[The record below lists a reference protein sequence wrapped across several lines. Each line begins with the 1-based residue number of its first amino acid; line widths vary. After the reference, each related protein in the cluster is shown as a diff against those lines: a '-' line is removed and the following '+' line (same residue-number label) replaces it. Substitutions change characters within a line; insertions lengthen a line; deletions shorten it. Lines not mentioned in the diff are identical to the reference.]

1 MAYNEELALRV
12 RVALGEHD
20 GVAEKKMFGGIA
32 FMLSGNMCCG
42 VTGGDLMVRVG
53 PDGLDGALAQP
64 HTRPMDF
71 TGRPMKGF
79 VYVGPEGTEKE
90 DSLIEFINKEIDYWK
105 NSGHDPSII
114 SGAIM
119 GLKDIKIKIKSKI

>member
-1 MAYNEELALRV
+1 MAYNEDLALRI
-12 RVALGEHD
+12 RVALGGYD
-20 GVAEKKMFGGIA
+20 GVVERKMFGGIA

-71 TGRPMKGF
+71 TGRPMKGY
-79 VYVGPEGTEKE
+79 VYVGPAGTEKDE
-90 DSLIEFINKEIDYWK
+90 SLKQWVQR
-105 NSGHDPSII
+105 
-114 SGAIM
+114 GAAFA
-119 GLKDIKIKIKSKI
+119 GSLPAK